1 MSSFLAGIGGALLG
15 HMITTIDPKM
25 FTFTLTYNILLIVVL
40 GGVGS
45 ISGSV
50 ISAIIVTVMM
60 EALRFLDEPI
70 NLIFFKT
77 PAMPG
82 LRMVVFSILLMV
94 MIIYRQK
101 GLMGNKEFS
110 WEMFQNVF
118 VKKSKKGGSHA
129 RTP

>member
-1 MSSFLAGIGGALLG
+1 
-15 HMITTIDPKM
+15 
-25 FTFTLTYNILLIVVL
+25 
-40 GGVGS
+40 
-45 ISGSV
+45 
-50 ISAIIVTVMM
+50 MM

-70 NLIFFKT
+70 NLIFVKT

-94 MIIYRQK
+94 MIIYRQR

-110 WEMFQNVF
+110 WEMFQNAF